1 MGTTLDAAPRAPE
14 PQLIP
19 VMLSRSET
27 SLTMSWCDFQQ
38 LTEILRFAHDIVRW
52 ISKCR
57 AKLRVCS
64 NSRRYVA
71 SEMFRLCRLLFL
83 VGVAGSFLASDELK
97 AATAP
102 EPGDLRGV
110 GKVTFPIA
118 CTPDVQSDFVRGVA
132 LLHSFFYEEA
142 RRVFTS
148 VAERDSKCAMAQWG
162 IAMTWWHPIWT
173 PPNPDEM
180 RAGKAAIEKAMSMNA
195 GSDHERGFITAL
207 NTYYN
212 TADNSS
218 AAPVGQ
224 SCHGPVGP
232 RDRVVAYEKAM
243 RQLRDKYPDD
253 FEVQTFYAF
262 AVLGVG
268 YATPNDTTLSKQL
281 EAAGT
286 LERLWKQ
293 NPNHPGVVHY
303 LIHSYDY
310 PQFAQRGLTA
320 AKTYNSIAPWVPHAL
335 HMPSHIFTRLGM
347 WDESIA
353 ANRASAEASRA
364 YSAMRHR
371 DATEAE
377 ELHALDYMAY
387 SYLQEAQDAEA
398 KKIVDLAAKVRKTNP
413 ELEFSA
419 AYALAAIPTRYAF
432 ERNDW
437 AAAAT
442 LSIPNVP
449 HWSWFPF
456 MEALIEY
463 GHALGRAHTSDV
475 EGARKAIARMQELR
489 DATKDPK
496 FDYFKSHLDL
506 QMQAATAW
514 VAAAEGKNNDA
525 IDILRRAAGSEEIMG
540 KQPGSPGAFVPIREQ
555 LGTLLLEVE
564 QPREAQRQFEAALKI
579 YPGRFRGL
587 YGAAKA
593 AEQAGDN
600 ENASRY
606 YTKLAAQTTR
616 AGNSRDEL
624 NHIREFLS
632 AQPKAPDS
640 KDIATA
646 HE

>member
-1 MGTTLDAAPRAPE
+1 MVGRH
-14 PQLIP
+14 
-19 VMLSRSET
+19 
-27 SLTMSWCDFQQ
+27 SL
-38 LTEILRFAHDIVRW
+38 
-52 ISKCR
+52 
-57 AKLRVCS
+57 
-64 NSRRYVA
+64 
-71 SEMFRLCRLLFL
+71 RLVFL
-83 VGVAGSFLASDELK
+83 AGLAGSFLALNYVKS
-97 AATAP
+97 ATAP

-110 GKVTFPIA
+110 GKVTFPITCA
-118 CTPDVQSDFVRGVA
+118 PDVQSDFARGVA

-148 VAERDSKCAMAQWG
+148 VAERDPKCAMAQWG

-173 PPNPDEM
+173 PPTSDEM
-180 RAGKAAIEKAMSMNA
+180 RAGKVAIEKAMSMNT
-195 GSDHERGFITAL
+195 GSDREHGFITAL

-212 TADNSS
+212 TADSS
-218 AAPVGQ
+218 VAAPVGQ

-262 AVLGVG
+262 AVLATG
-268 YATPNDTTLSKQL
+268 YATPNDTSLGKQL
-281 EAAGT
+281 EAAGI
-286 LERLWKQ
+286 LEKLWKQ
-293 NPNHPGVVHY
+293 NANHPGVVHY

-320 AKTYNSIAPWVPHAL
+320 AQTYNSIAPWVPHAL

-398 KKIVDLAAKVRKTNP
+398 KKIVDFAAKVKKTNP

-437 AAAAT
+437 AAAAN
-442 LSIPNVP
+442 LSIPNLP
-449 HWSWFPF
+449 HWSSFPF

-463 GHALGRAHTSDV
+463 GHALGRAHTGDLD
-475 EGARKAIARMQELR
+475 GARKAIARMQQLR
-489 DATKDPK
+489 DATKEPK
-496 FDYFKSHLDL
+496 FDYFKSHLEL
-506 QMQAATAW
+506 QMQAASAW
-514 VAAAEGKNNDA
+514 VAAAEGKKNDA
-525 IDILRRAAGSEEIMG
+525 IDMLRRAADSEDILG
-540 KQPGSPGAFVPIREQ
+540 KHPVSPGAFVPIREQ
-555 LGTLLLEVE
+555 LGALLLEMG
-564 QPREAQRQFEAALKI
+564 QPTEAQREFEAALKI

-587 YGAAKA
+587 YGAAQA

-600 ENASRY
+600 KNASRY
-606 YTKLAAQTTR
+606 YTKLAAQTSK
-616 AGNSRDEL
+616 AGGSRDEL
-624 NHIREFLS
+624 NHVRKFLS
-632 AQPKAPDS
+632 TEAKPVDS
-640 KDIATA
+640 SHVVTA
-646 HE
+646 RE